1 MVECRALRRCM
12 RERLAAGRR
21 EFLLDE
27 TSAMT
32 NLDQLR
38 S

>member
-1 MVECRALRRCM
+1 MVECRALRRYM